1 METYKRGKHTFACK
15 PISVGGHDLYHLSV
29 RPAMTN
35 EEYDDLKYRIERL
48 GGHWRERFGG
58 FVFDVDPMPALRR
71 EEAWGPFE
79 HSQHAKW
86 KIMRQFYPTPD
97 NLAEYVVR
105 LAEVEQNHI
114 VLEPSA
120 GSGALL
126 RPLGRK
132 NNIVAIEIDDGLATG
147 LMEADYSCVINSS
160 FEKAIEDGDVGQWF
174 DRILMNPPFSTP
186 DEKQIDIKHIMLAY
200 NLLKPGGILV
210 AIMAENDLYYDTQR
224 TKDFNKFLKLV
235 DAHVEE
241 VPFRG
246 FLASGTRVDTV
257 IIKIKKPA

>member
-1 METYKRGKHTFACK
+1 METYVRGKLTFVSK
-15 PISVGGHDLYHLSV
+15 QIELNNKTLYHLSV
-29 RPAMTN
+29 RPPMTN

-58 FVFDVDPMPALRR
+58 FVFDIDPMPALRHEDTWR
-71 EEAWGPFE
+71 PIE

-97 NLAEYVVR
+97 ELAKYVVELAEI
-105 LAEVEQNHI
+105 EPHHC

-132 NNIVAIEIDDGLATG
+132 NHIVAVEIDDSLATG
-147 LMEADYSCVINSS
+147 LMEAEYGTVINSS
-160 FEKAIEDGDVGQWF
+160 FEKAVEDGDVGPWF
-174 DRILMNPPFSTP
+174 DRVIMNPPFGP
-186 DEKQIDIKHIMLAY
+186 NQLDIKHILLAY
-200 NLLKPGGILV
+200 EQLIPGGILV
-210 AIMAENDLYYDTQR
+210 AIMSENDLYYDTPL
-224 TKDFNKFLKLV
+224 TKKFNEFLKQV
-235 DAHVEE
+235 NAHVEE
-241 VPFRG
+241 VPMRS

-257 IIKIKKPA
+257 IVKIKKM